1 MNLSDL
7 SKLPSLSLYFA
18 ILFPGLIFLG
28 PGLYLLMRSQRNLKY
43 YRLSIALSSLFLGVI
58 VWSLG
63 MGTRFNG
70 SFLSYLK
77 FSQMTKETVEEQNYI
92 NLRSPNEKNISLSIK
107 PEYTVNPIVK
117 GMDFTGDLTEL
128 IQKDNLHR
136 MDIQRDRDE
145 SLIHIIKSDA
155 FSPHY
160 FNINK
165 KIPNSKGEIQGQIHY
180 YQGKI
185 TGQLKNDTEYS
196 FYDCFLYLFGRMVKF
211 GKWEKGTEI
220 DLSTLESLPVP
231 VGDYEYIGNMISSGN
246 GKNFL
251 RYILGERMHG
261 YFPDARFF
269 GFIREEQLGFT
280 EEKNIEKY
288 GMHILTQS
296 LDLDCKEGNTV
307 EYSSLSRDPIVSS
320 GEYDLQ
326 TNTMNPMIPLEIH
339 YQLGEEQKIE
349 GIRFENISLEGGKLL
364 QSFQGNMAL
373 YNYRTGAYDLLRSK
387 DGTLEGDKLA
397 SYLSEKNELNI
408 RFVPKESNVSPQIR
422 QYLPQIFVLAKEET

>member
-77 FSQMTKETVEEQNYI
+77 FSQITKETVEEQNYI

-145 SLIHIIKSDA
+145 SLIHIVKSDA

-185 TGQLKNDTEYS
+185 TGQLKNATEYS
-196 FYDCFLYLFGRMVKF
+196 FYDCFFYLFGRMVKC
-211 GKWEKGTEI
+211 GKWEKGAEI

-296 LDLDCKEGNTV
+296 LDLDRKEGNTV

-364 QSFQGNMAL
+364 QNFQGNMAL

-387 DGTLEGDKLA
+387 DGTLEGDKLVP
-397 SYLSEKNELNI
+397 YLSEKNELNI

-422 QYLPQIFVLAKEET
+422 QYLPQIFVLAKEEE